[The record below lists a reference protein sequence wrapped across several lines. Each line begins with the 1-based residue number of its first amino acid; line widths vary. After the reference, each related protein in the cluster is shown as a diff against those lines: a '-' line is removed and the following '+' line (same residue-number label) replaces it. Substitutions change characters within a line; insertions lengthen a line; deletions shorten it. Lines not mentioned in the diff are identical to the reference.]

1 MDVKTLVAKS
11 KAGDVA
17 AFEELIAAHQQKI
30 YNLAYRLTGN
40 YHDANDLA
48 QEAIIR
54 IYKALPN
61 YREDAAFY
69 SWAYSIVTNLYR
81 DFLRKNSRKKE
92 DSLDAPV
99 QLSDDTVERQI
110 ESAEQNPEDIY
121 AQKEGQIY
129 LQNLILK
136 LPLEY
141 REIIV
146 YREILG
152 YSYQEIADL
161 FGIALGTVKSRINRA
176 RKLLQEKIKQE
187 QYLTWGKLENSPK
200 NERIDKNNQEQSRP
214 EKRLIKRKEG

>member
-1 MDVKTLVAKS
+1 MDVKALVAKS
-11 KAGDVA
+11 KAGDIA

-30 YNLAYRLTGN
+30 YHLAYRLTGN

-61 YREDAAFY
+61 YRGDAAFY

-81 DFLRKNSRKKE
+81 DLFRKNGRRKE
-92 DSLDAPV
+92 DSLDAPM
-99 QLSDDTVERQI
+99 QLAEDTVERQI
-110 ESAEQNPEDIY
+110 ESVGQNPEEIY
-121 AQKEGQIY
+121 IQKEKNDM
-129 LQNLILK
+129 LQGFILQ

-141 REIIV
+141 REVIV

-161 FGIALGTVKSRINRA
+161 SGMALGTVKSRISRA
-176 RKLLQEKIKQE
+176 RKLLQEKIQQE
-187 QYLTWGKLENSPK
+187 QPYIWEKMVNKTK
-200 NERIDKNNQEQSRP
+200 NDQMNADSGEQSLQ
-214 EKRLIKRKEG
+214 KQRLTKRKEG